1 MRNGNGNDA
10 RIEDGRNA
18 HGEAAA
24 MPPAVIEAS
33 GVLKA
38 LAHPARLLIV
48 GHLLDGEKSVGEIE
62 RDLDLRQPSLSQ
74 QLRHLREAGVVAT
87 RREAKSVYYR
97 LADERVALLLR
108 EIGDIFG
115 NEGRTTSLAPAQPAP
130 PPAGRATC
138 APRRVATIG
147 ECAIFPVAGPGTRRR

>member
-1 MRNGNGNDA
+1 MRNGNGNGA
-10 RIEDGRNA
+10 RVESDRNGQ
-18 HGEAAA
+18 GEAAA
-24 MPPAVIEAS
+24 MPAAVAEAS

-108 EIGDIFG
+108 EIGAIFDDD
-115 NEGRTTSLAPAQPAP
+115 GRAPTLAPAQPAAA
-130 PPAGRATC
+130 PAGRATC
-138 APRRVATIG
+138 APRRVSTFG
-147 ECAIFPVAGPGTRRR
+147 ECAIFPVAGPGVRRR